1 LLFSAISKFTKFS
14 FALRCHGII
23 AMALETIEALAYWR
37 LHALVNTKVEYTETI
52 NKNRVVGVYTSC
64 ALEDFEFIF
73 DRLSIRLSDIERQ
86 ELIFL
91 LFETV
96 ASIADIAEEQPID
109 CSTIYTH
116 QSLTLPVRVDEVDII
131 SKWLSRHITTPE
143 QYFMAVTQAYHT
155 YTTTYYTIAL
165 LPNFQNR
172 LDETVNLYKIYFAT
186 VSDETRKEI
195 LKYYYNHIFKNRKDV
210 GLIQDFFMSYVRLIF
225 IKLLYIFTMHSNFDN
240 IEEARA
246 YTRYTGYIL
255 QKMEQKYIKKQS

>member
-1 LLFSAISKFTKFS
+1 
-14 FALRCHGII
+14 
-23 AMALETIEALAYWR
+23 MVVETIEALAYWR
-37 LHALVNTKVEYTETI
+37 LHSLVNTKFEDTETI
-52 NKNRVVGVYTSC
+52 EKNRVVGAYTSC

-73 DRLSIRLSDIERQ
+73 DRLSIRLSDIGKQ

-116 QSLTLPVRVDEVDII
+116 KSLTLPIRVDEVDTI

-143 QYFMAVTQAYHT
+143 QYFMAVTQAYHA

-172 LDETVNLYKIYFAT
+172 LDSTANLCKIYFAT

-195 LKYYYNHIFKNRKDV
+195 LKYYYNHILKNRKDI
-210 GLIQDFFMSYVRLIF
+210 GLIQEFFIAYAHLIF
-225 IKLLYIFTMHSNFDN
+225 IKLLYIFTMHSDFND
-240 IEEARA
+240 IKEARA
-246 YTRYTGYIL
+246 YTGYARTMIEKL
-255 QKMEQKYIKKQS
+255 EQKYKIKQA

>member
-1 LLFSAISKFTKFS
+1 M
-14 FALRCHGII
+14 RWYRDE
-23 AMALETIEALAYWR
+23 AMVVETIEALAYWR
-37 LHALVNTKVEYTETI
+37 LHSLVNTKFEDTETI
-52 NKNRVVGVYTSC
+52 EKNRVVGAYTSC
-64 ALEDFEFIF
+64 ASEDFEFIF
-73 DRLSIRLSDIERQ
+73 DRLSIRPSDIERQ

-109 CSTIYTH
+109 CSTIYTNK
-116 QSLTLPVRVDEVDII
+116 SLTLPVRVDEVDII

-143 QYFMAVTQAYHT
+143 QYFVAVTQAYHT

-172 LDETVNLYKIYFAT
+172 LDSTANLYKIYFAT

-195 LKYYYNHIFKNRKDV
+195 IKYYYNHILKNQKDI
-210 GLIQDFFMSYVRLIF
+210 GLIQDFFIAYAHLIF

-240 IEEARA
+240 IEEAKA
-246 YTRYTGYIL
+246 YTKYTGYIL
-255 QKMEQKYIKKQS
+255 QKMEQKYSTKQS

>member
-1 LLFSAISKFTKFS
+1 M
-14 FALRCHGII
+14 RCHGSI
-23 AMALETIEALAYWR
+23 AMVLETIEALAYWR
-37 LHALVNTKVEYTETI
+37 LHSLVNTTAENTETI
-52 NKNRVVGVYTSC
+52 EKNRVVGVYTSC

-73 DRLSIRLSDIERQ
+73 DRLSIRLSDIEKQ

-116 QSLTLPVRVDEVDII
+116 KSLTLPVRVDKVDII

-172 LDETVNLYKIYFAT
+172 LDSTANLYKIYFAT
-186 VSDETRKEI
+186 VSDKTRKEI
-195 LKYYYNHIFKNRKDV
+195 LKYYYNHILKNRKDID
-210 GLIQDFFMSYVRLIF
+210 LIQDFFITYAHLIF
-225 IKLLYIFTMHSNFDN
+225 IKILYIFTMHSNFDN

-246 YTRYTGYIL
+246 YTKYTGDIL
-255 QKMEQKYIKKQS
+255 QKMEQRYIKNQS